1 MKIGQI
7 AGLTGTS
14 PDALRFYEEKGL
26 IGSTRSA
33 NGYRCYTPET
43 VQLVGYIKMAQQLGF
58 SLAEIGENLPM
69 LWTATE
75 EPVALLAEIF
85 AQKLQILD
93 QRIAQMQQLRS
104 VLAERA
110 KLVCPQ
116 ALAKAAH

>member
-26 IGSTRSA
+26 IDSTRSA

-93 QRIAQMQQLRS
+93 QRIAQIQQLRS

-110 KLVCPQ
+110 KQVCPL

>member
-26 IGSTRSA
+26 IGSTRRA

-110 KLVCPQ
+110 KLVCPL

>member
-33 NGYRCYTPET
+33 NGYRCYAPET

-69 LWTATE
+69 LWTSTE
-75 EPVALLAEIF
+75 TPVQVLAEIF
-85 AQKLQILD
+85 TQKLQAID
-93 QRIAQMQQLRS
+93 QRIEQLQHLRS
-104 VLAERA
+104 ALAERA
-110 KLVCPQ
+110 KQVCP
-116 ALAKAAH
+116 LMPAKRAG